1 MTSAEQL
8 AEDRKKLDEQF
19 KHLYQRE
26 QDLEDR
32 IKDFDLQ
39 RARVKQIKEELTAK

>member
-1 MTSAEQL
+1 MSTAEEL
-8 AEDRKKLDEQF
+8 KEERKKLDEQF

-39 RARVKQIKEELTAK
+39 RARVKQIKEELNAK

>member
-1 MTSAEQL
+1 MSKEEQL
-8 AEDRKKLDEQF
+8 KEERKKLDEQF

-32 IKDFDLQ
+32 IKDFELQ
-39 RARVKQIKEELTAK
+39 KARVKQIKDELNTK